1 MKRQSPA
8 CHVPP
13 TNRRSVQYRENRL
26 VAGKSR
32 TERQHGG
39 ANHGSAR
46 TGPKHKIDSGWGSC
60 LVWLNQTGPQVQV
73 VQRSPTN
80 GAACHNRVLAGKV
93 NTERHSQVA
102 GVVNWNI
109 YPKYGR
115 EVKMDDESRWWTPR
129 NIQAKMYCCTVFFYN
144 ISKMRFFFFFFS

>member
-1 MKRQSPA
+1 MAAQEQALNTKLI
-8 CHVPP
+8 
-13 TNRRSVQYRENRL
+13 E
-26 VAGKSR
+26 AG
-32 TERQHGG
+32 
-39 ANHGSAR
+39 A
-46 TGPKHKIDSGWGSC
+46 
-60 LVWLNQTGPQVQV
+60 LVWCGSNQTGPQVQV

-80 GAACHNRVLAGKV
+80 GAACHKRVLAGKV

-144 ISKMRFFFFFFS
+144 ISKMRSFCLNYFAPCTTDRV